1 MPDSTPVKSLSQVLL
16 EEQAQ
21 LSERRKR
28 HFGQDFAD
36 RLEFNSFGIALSG
49 GGIRS
54 AVINLGFLRT
64 LNRFK
69 LLKQADYLSSVSGGG
84 YTNAYIQAFL
94 QGSGDYEDL
103 FQEKHIDYLRQRGIY
118 MFPGKGLTK
127 IWNVLTLIIA
137 FLVSLVMSLVSP
149 GVVIGAGYLLYKVL
163 EQLIEFRP
171 VEGGLGLP
179 QVYTYGAIIFGIVL
193 GVHYLLNVLFLFRL
207 SISAWFNRLETGLI
221 FVGLAALA
229 WTILR
234 GFAGMSDLEWQQ
246 IFPYLGLAVCVL
258 ILGFFTNPNA
268 TSFHRFYRKQLAD
281 AFLYFAGP
289 DRNLPLRELQQVR
302 EETELAPYP
311 LFNTT
316 LNLLASKDP
325 NFQGSK
331 ASDYFLLSPLYC
343 GAKLTGYVPTATTR
357 GYRDM
362 TVPAATTI
370 SAAAVNPGMGAYS
383 NRILSILTTVL
394 NLRLGFWVWNPK
406 KMFRKLPLV
415 WWPSYFFYEMF
426 GQIGLE
432 NLKVNIS
439 DGGHIENLGVME
451 LLRRECKLIVAVD
464 AEADPDYG
472 FGALENL
479 TVRARNEL
487 GIDIRFREDHI
498 PEKVIRPHPS
508 HGYSKQRFAIADMYL
523 LWEKIEVDGEEQ
535 VVYYEDKS
543 VGTFVYVKS
552 SVTAPKGKP
561 LLTPADG
568 LRYGTYKYKLYHPA
582 FPHESTA
589 DQFFDPIQWESYY
602 QLGQFLAADMLA
614 CEDLTK
620 LDENNTPMLG
630 LDELQEYFETGRPLF
645 YPQPLETEATS
656 AAAATV
662 PDTNYEM

>member
-1 MPDSTPVKSLSQVLL
+1 MPDSTPVKGLSEVIL
-16 EEQAQ
+16 EEQAH

-103 FQEKHIDYLRQRGIY
+103 FQEEHIDYLRQRGIY
-118 MFPGKGLTK
+118 MFPGKGLYK
-127 IWNVLTLIIA
+127 IWNILTLIVA

-163 EQLIEFRP
+163 QQIIEFQP

-179 QVYTYGAIIFGIVL
+179 QVYTYGAIIFGAVL
-193 GVHYLLNVLFLFRL
+193 GIHYLINVLFLFRL

-221 FVGLAALA
+221 FAGLAALA
-229 WTILR
+229 WTLLR
-234 GFAGMSDLEWQQ
+234 GFAGMSDFEWLQ
-246 IFPYLGLAVCVL
+246 IFPFLGLALCV
-258 ILGFFTNPNA
+258 IVLGFITNPNA
-268 TSFHRFYRKQLAD
+268 TSFHRFYRKQIAD

-289 DRNLPLRELQQVR
+289 DRNLPLRKLQQVR

-331 ASDYFLLSPLYC
+331 ASDYFLLSPLFC

-370 SAAAVNPGMGAYS
+370 SAAAVNPGMGSYS
-383 NRILSILTTVL
+383 NKILSVLTTIL
-394 NLRLGFWVWNPK
+394 NLRLGFWV
-406 KMFRKLPLV
+406 
-415 WWPSYFFYEMF
+415 
-426 GQIGLE
+426 
-432 NLKVNIS
+432 
-439 DGGHIENLGVME
+439 
-451 LLRRECKLIVAVD
+451 
-464 AEADPDYG
+464 
-472 FGALENL
+472 
-479 TVRARNEL
+479 
-487 GIDIRFREDHI
+487 
-498 PEKVIRPHPS
+498 
-508 HGYSKQRFAIADMYL
+508 
-523 LWEKIEVDGEEQ
+523 
-535 VVYYEDKS
+535 
-543 VGTFVYVKS
+543 
-552 SVTAPKGKP
+552 
-561 LLTPADG
+561 
-568 LRYGTYKYKLYHPA
+568 
-582 FPHESTA
+582 
-589 DQFFDPIQWESYY
+589 
-602 QLGQFLAADMLA
+602 
-614 CEDLTK
+614 
-620 LDENNTPMLG
+620 
-630 LDELQEYFETGRPLF
+630 
-645 YPQPLETEATS
+645 
-656 AAAATV
+656 
-662 PDTNYEM
+662 